1 MTLLEV
7 LNSKGKHVFTIR
19 PRDSVLDAVHTLVA
33 RNIGALAV
41 LDDSGKLVGI
51 ISERDVLRLHVQ
63 SPINLATLRVAEFMT
78 HEVITGTLSFTID
91 QALALMS
98 DARVRHLP
106 IVENGI
112 LLGMISQGD
121 LVKTKLE
128 EVEFDAKQLTSLITG
143 KYPG

>member
-7 LNSKGKHVFTIR
+7 LNTKGKHVFTIR

-63 SPINLATLRVAEFMT
+63 SPVNLATLRVAEFMT
-78 HEVITGTLSFTID
+78 REVITATLAYSID
-91 QALALMS
+91 QALAVMS
-98 DARVRHLP
+98 DARIRHLP
-106 IVENGI
+106 VVENGI
-112 LLGMISQGD
+112 LLGIISQGD
-121 LVKTKLE
+121 LVKSKLD
-128 EVEFDAKQLTSLITG
+128 EVEFDAKQLTSFITG